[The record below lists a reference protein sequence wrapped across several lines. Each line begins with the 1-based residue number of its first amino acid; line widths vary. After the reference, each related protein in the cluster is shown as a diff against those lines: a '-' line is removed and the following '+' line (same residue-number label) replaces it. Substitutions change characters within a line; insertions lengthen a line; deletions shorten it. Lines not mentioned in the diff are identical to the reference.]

1 MNRLSLRVIVAL
13 SGVAVVTAA
22 MASPASASP
31 ASAGPATLTEASGP
45 VALATAQTTLRAS
58 LGDTFANS
66 WLDEKSGE
74 LVVGITDPARSAQV
88 RAAGAV
94 PELQRHSAADLSAVQ
109 STLDRRAGSVPASV
123 TGWYVDAP
131 ANEVVVTL
139 LGDDAAGRAWIGAA
153 PVRVERVAQAPRP
166 LWDVVGG
173 QELYF
178 ATGRC
183 SVGFNAY
190 NDADVRFVITAGH
203 CTNLGGTVSGLGGVI
218 GKVAKSSFP
227 DNDYGTVRVTQ
238 DSASTP
244 PRVDRYDDGSDVRID
259 GTEVVPVNGRI
270 CRSGSTTGWECG
282 RVLALDQAV
291 NYGEGNVVY
300 GLTQTDAC
308 AEPGDSGGPYV
319 SRPSAGSGTK
329 LVQAQGMASGGA
341 GNCDVGGTTYFQPV
355 EEVLQ
360 RYDLTLE
367 TN

>member
-1 MNRLSLRVIVAL
+1 LEAFVNRRSLRVIVAL

-22 MASPASASP
+22 MASPASA
-31 ASAGPATLTEASGP
+31 AGPATLTETAGTA
-45 VALATAQTTLRAS
+45 ALATAQTTLRAS

-66 WLDEKSGE
+66 WLDGTSGE

-94 PELQRHSAADLSAVQ
+94 PKVRRHSATDLATIQ

-153 PVRVERVAQAPRP
+153 PVRVEQVAKAPRP

-203 CTNLGGTVSGLGGVI
+203 CTNLGGTVSGVGGTI

-227 DNDYGTVRVTQ
+227 DNDYGTIRVTQ

-259 GTEVVPVNGRI
+259 GTEVVPVNGRV

-282 RVLALDQAV
+282 RVLALGQTV
-291 NYGEGNVVY
+291 NYGEGNLVH

-308 AEPGDSGGPYV
+308 AEPGDSGGSFV
-319 SRPSAGSGTK
+319 SRPTAGSGTK
-329 LVQAQGMASGGA
+329 LVQAQGLTSGGS
-341 GNCDVGGTTYFQPV
+341 GNCDTGGTTYFQPI